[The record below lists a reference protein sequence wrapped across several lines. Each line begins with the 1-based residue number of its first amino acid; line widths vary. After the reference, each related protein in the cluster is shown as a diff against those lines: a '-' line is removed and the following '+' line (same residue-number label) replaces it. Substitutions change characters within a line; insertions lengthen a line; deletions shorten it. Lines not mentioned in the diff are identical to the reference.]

1 MGEMRFVLVDPSGL
15 HARPAARF
23 VQTASRFRSAVT
35 IIHGP
40 REANAKSLLSLLGLA
55 LREGS
60 EITLR
65 ADGDDAAAALTAL
78 TTELAPFV
86 KRIPA
91 TTRQIIG
98 GVS

>member
-1 MGEMRFVLVDPSGL
+1 MAEMRFLLVDPSGL

-23 VQTASRFRSAVT
+23 VQTASRFHSTVT
-35 IIHGP
+35 IIHGT

-55 LREGS
+55 LRDGS
-60 EITLR
+60 EIALR
-65 ADGDDAAAALTAL
+65 ADGEDADAALAAL

-86 KRIPA
+86 RRIG
-91 TTRQIIG
+91 TTTQIIG

>member
-23 VQTASRFRSAVT
+23 VQTASRFRSTVT

-60 EITLR
+60 EIALR
-65 ADGDDAAAALTAL
+65 ADGEDADAALAALTS
-78 TTELAPFV
+78 ELAPFV
-86 KRIPA
+86 KRIG
-91 TTRQIIG
+91 TTTQIIG

>member
-1 MGEMRFVLVDPSGL
+1 MAEVRFVLIDPAGL

-23 VQTASRFRSAVT
+23 VQTASRFRST
-35 IIHGP
+35 ITITHGT
-40 REANAKSLLSLLGLA
+40 REASAKSLLSLLGLA

-60 EITLR
+60 EIALR
-65 ADGDDAAAALTAL
+65 ADGDDADAALAAL

-86 KRIPA
+86 RRIP
-91 TTRQIIG
+91 TTARQIIG

>member
-1 MGEMRFVLVDPSGL
+1 MGELRFLLVDPSGL

-23 VQTASRFRSAVT
+23 VQTASRFRSTVT
-35 IIHGP
+35 IVHGS

-65 ADGDDAAAALTAL
+65 ADGDDADAALAALTI
-78 TTELAPFV
+78 EIAPFV
-86 KRIPA
+86 KRIPTSA
-91 TTRQIIG
+91 RQILG
-98 GVS
+98 GAN

>member
-1 MGEMRFVLVDPSGL
+1 MAEVRFVLIDPAGL

-23 VQTASRFRSAVT
+23 VQTASRFHSTVAIV
-35 IIHGP
+35 HGA

-55 LREGS
+55 LRQGS
-60 EITLR
+60 EIALR
-65 ADGDDAAAALTAL
+65 ADGEDADAALAAL

-86 KRIPA
+86 ERIPA
-91 TTRQIIG
+91 TKGQIAK

>member
-1 MGEMRFVLVDPSGL
+1 MGEVRFVLIDPAGL

-23 VQTASRFRSAVT
+23 VQTASRFRSTVT
-35 IIHGP
+35 ITHGT
-40 REANAKSLLSLLGLA
+40 REASAKSLLSLLGLV

-60 EITLR
+60 EIALR
-65 ADGDDAAAALTAL
+65 ADGEDADAALAAL

-86 KRIPA
+86 KRLPA
-91 TTRQIIG
+91 PTGQIAR

>member
-23 VQTASRFRSAVT
+23 VQTASRFRSTVT
-35 IIHGP
+35 IIHGT
-40 REANAKSLLSLLGLA
+40 RQANAKSLLSLLGLA

-65 ADGDDAAAALTAL
+65 ADGEDADAALAALTS
-78 TTELAPFV
+78 ELAPFV
-86 KRIPA
+86 KRIGTA
-91 TTRQIIG
+91 TQIIG

>member
-23 VQTASRFRSAVT
+23 VQTASRFRSTVT
-35 IIHGP
+35 IIHGL

-86 KRIPA
+86 KRIQ
-91 TTRQIIG
+91 TTARQIIG

>member
-1 MGEMRFVLVDPSGL
+1 MGDVRFLLIDPAGL

-23 VQTASRFRSAVT
+23 VQTASRFHSTVAIV
-35 IIHGP
+35 HGT

-55 LREGS
+55 LRQGS
-60 EITLR
+60 EIVLR
-65 ADGDDAAAALTAL
+65 AEGDDADAALAAL

-86 KRIPA
+86 ERMPA
-91 TTRQIIG
+91 PASQIAK

>member
-23 VQTASRFRSAVT
+23 VQTASRFRSTVT

-65 ADGDDAAAALTAL
+65 ADVDDAAAAHTAL

-86 KRIPA
+86 KRIP
-91 TTRQIIG
+91 TTTQQILG
-98 GVS
+98 GVN